1 MMKKILRLL
10 SYYCNALIDHLCS
23 AWYKL
28 LIGKVGKGTVIR
40 RHCILD
46 GDALGSIFIGNCC
59 DVDTHCVLEARSLSN
74 RKASLSEPLITIG
87 NNCIIGQYSHITAV
101 NKVVIGDNLLT
112 GRFVLISDNS
122 HGTFTEEELSIH
134 PASRQV
140 VSKGEVI
147 IGNNVWLG
155 DKVSILPGV
164 HIGDGCIIGANAVVT
179 HDINP
184 YCVVVGNPGKIVK
197 TLK

>member
-1 MMKKILRLL
+1 MMKILKLL
-10 SYYCNALIDHLCS
+10 SYYSIALIDHLYS

-28 LIGKVGKGTVIR
+28 FIGKIGKGTVIR

-46 GDALGSIFIGNCC
+46 GDALDSIVIGDRC
-59 DVDTHCVLEARSLSN
+59 DVDARCVLEARSLSN

-147 IGNNVWLG
+147 IGKNVWLG

-184 YCVVVGNPGKIVK
+184 YSVVVGNPGKVVK